1 VDDRLRTRFEAKVDR
16 SGRHHRWMGSRTAD
30 GAGKLKVDGRTVSA
44 RRVAW
49 ELERGPLSPTVPV
62 NACPHDPACVRVEHL
77 SFRGEAQTAGGRRRA
92 ARGTGSKTEVRQGMW
107 KLTVTAGRYADGRVR
122 RLHRTVR
129 AGSEAAARRQLAGFV
144 AEVREAPLPEHRK
157 DREVNV
163 DDAIEQFLTE
173 HLLRVGV
180 LKNIWASPTRDGRRS
195 PSRTRRSGLRP
206 AGSLPRRPTS

>member
-77 SFRGEAQTAGGRRRA
+77 FFRGEAQTAGGRRRA
-92 ARGTGSKTEVRQGMW
+92 ARGTGSKTEVRQGVW
-107 KLTVTAGRYADGRVR
+107 KLTVTAG
-122 RLHRTVR
+122 
-129 AGSEAAARRQLAGFV
+129 AAPTAAFV
-144 AEVREAPLPEHRK
+144 ACIARCGLAPRRRPDVSLLGSLRRCVRPH
-157 DREVNV
+157 
-163 DDAIEQFLTE
+163 
-173 HLLRVGV
+173 
-180 LKNIWASPTRDGRRS
+180 S
-195 PSRTRRSGLRP
+195 PSIGKTAR
-206 AGSLPRRPTS
+206 